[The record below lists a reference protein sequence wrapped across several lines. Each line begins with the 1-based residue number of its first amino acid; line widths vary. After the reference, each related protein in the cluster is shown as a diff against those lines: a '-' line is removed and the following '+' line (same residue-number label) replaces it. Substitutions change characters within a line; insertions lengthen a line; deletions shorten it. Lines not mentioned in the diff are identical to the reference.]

1 MASGVKDTDRG
12 AKLLTRRLREL
23 DREGS
28 IKLTIGV
35 HDDVG
40 RQQHPSGQPIGKIA
54 NVVEH
59 GARGKSPVSFLRSS
73 FDERRARFGE
83 ELAAAGRRVLFE
95 GATLEQAYTPP
106 LASFVRAVKSRV
118 PVDSGTTRGAIEAR
132 IDGERVA

>member
-1 MASGVKDTDRG
+1 MTSKVKDSDRG

-28 IKLTIGV
+28 IKLTVGV

-54 NVVEH
+54 NVIES

-73 FDERRARFGE
+73 FDERRATLGE

-95 GATLEQAYTPP
+95 GVTLEQAYTPP
-106 LASFVRAVKSRV
+106 LAAFVRTIKSRV
-118 PVDSGTTRGAIEAR
+118 PVRTGTTRGAIEAR